1 MQKRNKKTKR
11 IQSNLASGSIDRG
24 LFILTLILTILGIV
38 AVADSS
44 SPQALRVYSDAFY
57 FAKQQLTWAGIGLF
71 LLIVFA
77 SIPYRFWYKYGGLIY
92 FAVLVLLV
100 MVLLPGFG
108 SQVLGAR
115 RWIRFGP
122 IGFQPSELLKI
133 AIAMVIARWSERS
146 SNLWQPLL
154 YLGLGI
160 FLVMLQPDFGTSL
173 VIVAIAI
180 SQLFVAGMPWLYF
193 IGIGVIGGLMA
204 FLTVIFS
211 DYRRGRLMSFLQV
224 SADPL
229 GSSYHIR
236 QILIAL
242 GSGGLF
248 GIGLGNSRQKHLF
261 IPETATDSVFAVI
274 GEEVGFIGSLTII
287 ILLVMFLMRIFKIAK
302 NAPDDFSFIFAAGI
316 GVWVGVQMFLNLASM
331 VALTP
336 ITGIPLPFF
345 SYGGSSLTTTLA
357 AVGILL
363 NISRHEKVQ
372 KKTNIRK
379 RS

>member
-1 MQKRNKKTKR
+1 MQKRNRNKNTKSK
-11 IQSNLASGSIDRG
+11 IDTGSIDRS
-24 LFILTLILTILGIV
+24 LFILTLILTVLGIV

-44 SPQALRVYSDAFY
+44 SPQALRVYSDAYY
-57 FAKQQLTWAGIGLF
+57 FAKQQLTWAGVGLF
-71 LLIVFA
+71 SLIIFA

-92 FAVLVLLV
+92 FGVLIMLIL
-100 MVLLPGFG
+100 VLLPGFG

-115 RWIRFGP
+115 RWIRLGP
-122 IGFQPSELLKI
+122 IGIQPSELLKI

-146 SNLWQPLL
+146 SNMWQPLL

-160 FLVMLQPDFGTSL
+160 ILVMLQPDFGTTL

-193 IGIGVIGGLMA
+193 IGMGGIGGLMA
-204 FLTVIFS
+204 TFVVIFS
-211 DYRRGRLMSFLQV
+211 DYRRERLMSFLQV
-224 SADPL
+224 SSDPL

-242 GSGGLF
+242 GSGGLL

-274 GEEVGFIGSLTII
+274 GEEVGFVGSLIV
-287 ILLVMFLMRIFKIAK
+287 ILILVMFLMRIFKIAK
-302 NAPDDFSFIFAAGI
+302 NAPDDFSFILATGL

-345 SYGGSSLTTTLA
+345 SYGGSNLTTTLA

-372 KKTNIRK
+372 NTNVRK
-379 RS
+379 RK

>member
-1 MQKRNKKTKR
+1 
-11 IQSNLASGSIDRG
+11 
-24 LFILTLILTILGIV
+24 
-38 AVADSS
+38 
-44 SPQALRVYSDAFY
+44 
-57 FAKQQLTWAGIGLF
+57 
-71 LLIVFA
+71 
-77 SIPYRFWYKYGGLIY
+77 
-92 FAVLVLLV
+92 
-100 MVLLPGFG
+100 
-108 SQVLGAR
+108 
-115 RWIRFGP
+115 
-122 IGFQPSELLKI
+122 
-133 AIAMVIARWSERS
+133 MVIARWSERS

-242 GSGGLF
+242 GSGGLL

-274 GEEVGFIGSLTII
+274 GEEVGFIGSLTVI

-302 NAPDDFSFIFAAGI
+302 NAPDDFSFIFATGI
-316 GVWVGVQMFLNLASM
+316 GVWVGIQMFLNLASM

>member
-1 MQKRNKKTKR
+1 MQKRNRNKNTKSK
-11 IQSNLASGSIDRG
+11 IDTGSIDRS
-24 LFILTLILTILGIV
+24 LFILTLILTVLGIV

-44 SPQALRVYSDAFY
+44 SPQALRVYSDAYY
-57 FAKQQLTWAGIGLF
+57 FAKQQLTWAGVGLF
-71 LLIVFA
+71 SLIIFA

-92 FAVLVLLV
+92 FGVLIMLIL
-100 MVLLPGFG
+100 VLLPGFG

-115 RWIRFGP
+115 RWIRLGP
-122 IGFQPSELLKI
+122 IGIQPSELLKI

-146 SNLWQPLL
+146 SNMWQPLL

-160 FLVMLQPDFGTSL
+160 ILVMLQPDFGTTL

-193 IGIGVIGGLMA
+193 IGMGGIGGLMA
-204 FLTVIFS
+204 TFVVIFS
-211 DYRRGRLMSFLQV
+211 DYRRERLMSFLQV
-224 SADPL
+224 SSDPL
-229 GSSYHIR
+229 GNSYHIR

-242 GSGGLF
+242 GSGGLL

-274 GEEVGFIGSLTII
+274 GEEVGFVGSLIV
-287 ILLVMFLMRIFKIAK
+287 ILILVMFLMRIFKIAK
-302 NAPDDFSFIFAAGI
+302 NAPDDFSFILATGL
-316 GVWVGVQMFLNLASM
+316 GVWVGAQMFLNLASM

-345 SYGGSSLTTTLA
+345 SYGGSNLTTTLA

-372 KKTNIRK
+372 NTNVRK
-379 RS
+379 RK

>member
-1 MQKRNKKTKR
+1 VQKRNRNKNTKSK
-11 IQSNLASGSIDRG
+11 IDTGSIDRS
-24 LFILTLILTILGIV
+24 LFILTLILTVLGIV

-44 SPQALRVYSDAFY
+44 SPQALRVYSDAYY
-57 FAKQQLTWAGIGLF
+57 FAKQQLTWAGVGLF
-71 LLIVFA
+71 SLIIFA

-92 FAVLVLLV
+92 FGVLIMLIL
-100 MVLLPGFG
+100 VLLPGFG

-115 RWIRFGP
+115 RWIRLGP
-122 IGFQPSELLKI
+122 IGIQPSELLKI

-146 SNLWQPLL
+146 SNMWQPLL

-160 FLVMLQPDFGTSL
+160 ILVMLQPDFGTTL

-193 IGIGVIGGLMA
+193 IGMGGIGGLMA
-204 FLTVIFS
+204 TFVVIFS
-211 DYRRGRLMSFLQV
+211 DYRRERLMSFLQV
-224 SADPL
+224 SSDPL
-229 GSSYHIR
+229 GNSYHIR

-242 GSGGLF
+242 GSGGLL

-274 GEEVGFIGSLTII
+274 GEEVGFVGSLIV
-287 ILLVMFLMRIFKIAK
+287 ILILVMFLMRIFKIAK
-302 NAPDDFSFIFAAGI
+302 NAPDDFSFILATGL
-316 GVWVGVQMFLNLASM
+316 GVWVGAQMFLNLASM

-345 SYGGSSLTTTLA
+345 SYGGSNLTTTLA

-372 KKTNIRK
+372 NTNVRK
-379 RS
+379 RK

>member
-1 MQKRNKKTKR
+1 MQKRNRNKNTKSK
-11 IQSNLASGSIDRG
+11 IDTGSIDRS
-24 LFILTLILTILGIV
+24 LFILTLILTVLGIV

-44 SPQALRVYSDAFY
+44 SPQALRVYSDAYY
-57 FAKQQLTWAGIGLF
+57 FAKQQLTWAGVGLVS
-71 LLIVFA
+71 LIIFA

-92 FAVLVLLV
+92 FGVLIMLIL
-100 MVLLPGFG
+100 VLLPGFG

-115 RWIRFGP
+115 RWIRLGP
-122 IGFQPSELLKI
+122 IGIQPSELLKI

-146 SNLWQPLL
+146 SNMWQPLL

-160 FLVMLQPDFGTSL
+160 ILVMLQPDFGTTL

-193 IGIGVIGGLMA
+193 IGMGGIGGLMA
-204 FLTVIFS
+204 TFVVIFS
-211 DYRRGRLMSFLQV
+211 DYRRERLMSFLQV
-224 SADPL
+224 SSDPL
-229 GSSYHIR
+229 GNSYHIR

-242 GSGGLF
+242 GSGGLL

-274 GEEVGFIGSLTII
+274 GEEVGFVGSLIV
-287 ILLVMFLMRIFKIAK
+287 ILILVMFLMRIFKIAK
-302 NAPDDFSFIFAAGI
+302 NAPDDFSFILATGL

-345 SYGGSSLTTTLA
+345 SYGGSNLTTTLA

-372 KKTNIRK
+372 NTNVRK
-379 RS
+379 RK